1 MEPIIKQRT
10 GHHVGRRGLEIQIRA
25 WGLVRISRLPQWAD
39 EDDPKSVAIGNSS
52 SRHLIKDASFSKVLN
67 TCVQLR
73 DKARLRVAII
83 NDEPTLPLAIVV
95 HDSPGVSDMKE
106 SQKKFGFLAK
116 RFRLLI
122 YDLRGSGRSDD
133 MGPFTHQRWL
143 VDIEE
148 LSRWA
153 GDYLHFTLV
162 GDGYGGCIALQYA
175 IAYPKRLSALILHD
189 TWVHGV
195 HASMGNLKTVL
206 TYQGKGPKPD
216 VDRQLRL
223 WSGFCVDEED
233 FAAAVSEIRHIY
245 KPHITLASRLL
256 HHETHNFAYSMNM
269 PYYDLRSWLRQI
281 RTPTLAVANKANV
294 MNPVEAGIGFKTGI
308 ANAQL
313 VICEDTEHATA
324 RDTLQSAAWA
334 FLANIAGP
342 EPPPPPPPPP
352 ESAPANGMPKPSEQ
366 PRETITIDDDDE
378 EEESSEQDES
388 DSASEDE

>member
-25 WGLVRISRLPQWAD
+25 WGLVRISRLPQWLGED
-39 EDDPKSVAIGNSS
+39 EPKSVAVGNSS
-52 SRHLIKDASFSKVLN
+52 SRHLISKVLN

-73 DKARLRVAII
+73 DKARLRIAII
-83 NDEPTLPLAIVV
+83 NDDPTLPLAIVV
-95 HDSPGVSDMKE
+95 QDSPGVSDTKE

-122 YDLRGSGRSDD
+122 YDLRGSGGRSDD

-153 GDYLHFTLV
+153 GNYLHFTLV
-162 GDGYGGCIALQYA
+162 GDGYCGCIALQYA
-175 IAYPKRLSALILHD
+175 IAYSRRLSALILHD

-245 KPHITLASRLL
+245 KPHIALAPRLL

-281 RTPTLAVANKANV
+281 RTPTLAMANKANV
-294 MNPVEAGIGFKTGI
+294 MNPVEAGIGFKEDI
-308 ANAQL
+308 AHAQL
-313 VICEDTEHATA
+313 VICEDTGHVTA
-324 RDTLQSAAWA
+324 RGTLQSAAWA

-352 ESAPANGMPKPSEQ
+352 VPESAPANGMPQPSEQ
-366 PRETITIDDDDE
+366 PRETITIDDHED
-378 EEESSEQDES
+378 EESSAQDES
-388 DSASEDE
+388 EPASDDE